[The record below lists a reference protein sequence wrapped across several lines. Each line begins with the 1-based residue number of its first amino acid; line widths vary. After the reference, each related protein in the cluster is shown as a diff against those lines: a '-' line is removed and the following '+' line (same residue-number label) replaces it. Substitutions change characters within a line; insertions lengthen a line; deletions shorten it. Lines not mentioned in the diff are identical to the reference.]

1 MLLLRNRNKD
11 TKLFYETQITS
22 KETVSGEDII
32 DSTGK
37 EPKKNLKEEFQKLKK
52 ESDQIKKELK
62 KTAKELDRERFKNN
76 KQIKNNKN
84 LVAKRKVPKTAQ
96 QTIPYLRVCDDS
108 VIEVEKN
115 RYSRTY
121 EFDDV
126 NYHIAKQADQED
138 IFLRYCSIL
147 NSFDTTVDVQITIL
161 NNRIN
166 ISDFKDRVLLKMKN
180 DSFDEYR
187 REYNEMLLEKISQGQ
202 NEIQRHKYLTIS
214 VEAESLQIARNKF
227 YSFET
232 ELYSNFRKLNSNLKE
247 LSGNERIKILKDIFR
262 GVEITIPEFSLKDF
276 MRGADRGYVSPDYF
290 EFKNDYFMF
299 DDKYARCLFIRDF
312 PSYLSDKLI
321 SDLTDTGFH
330 MLLSINIQPVDPQV
344 AIKVVKRQLTSME
357 TNKLQAQRKAVE
369 SGYTSELISHDLQYS
384 LKEAEELLD
393 DLRNKNQK
401 MFMVNCIIMHMA
413 KSYDELNQD
422 TETLKSTAR
431 KHLCNLGVLK
441 FQQED
446 AMASVLPLGFSRL
459 KIRRTLTT
467 ESTAILMPFNT
478 QEMIQTNGMYY
489 GLNAVS
495 RNMIM
500 FNRINLKNPNGFILG
515 SPGSGKSFSAKREII
530 NILLNTDD
538 DVIIIDPEREYVNL
552 GMNFKGEIVNIS
564 AASKN
569 YINPL
574 DLSREY
580 SDEENPIVLKSEFI
594 LSLCECLIGGNYGL
608 SAKEKAIIDRCL
620 LFTYFDFLQDFDPE
634 KQPTLKDFYRQLIKQ
649 NEPEAKAIA
658 LSLELYTQGSL
669 SIFAHRTNIN
679 INNRFVIFDIK
690 DLGKQL
696 KTMGMLIVLD
706 NIWNRI
712 TRNREKGKRTWIYM
726 DEIYLLFNNEYSAN
740 FLFELYKR
748 ARKWGGIPTGI
759 TQNVED
765 LLRSEL
771 ARRMLSNSDFIMM
784 LNQAPSDRAELA
796 RLLNISDNQ
805 LSYITNSDAGQ
816 GLLFCGDSIIP
827 FMDRFPKNTKLYKMM
842 TTKIEEQ

>member
-1 MLLLRNRNKD
+1 MIFKRNKKKTELVNDSQFSPEILSVIENISVND
-11 TKLFYETQITS
+11 TPKKDKAE
-22 KETVSGEDII
+22 KAKKAEKPDN
-32 DSTGK
+32 TGK
-37 EPKKNLKEEFQKLKK
+37 VKPERKK
-52 ESDQIKKELK
+52 S
-62 KTAKELDRERFKNN
+62 AKELDRERLRKKEV
-76 KQIKNNKN
+76 KQT
-84 LVAKRKVPKTAQ
+84 KRKLVKKRNVPKTAQ
-96 QTIPYLRVCDDS
+96 QTIPYIKVCDDS
-108 VIEVEKN
+108 IIEVEKG

-126 NYHIAKQADQED
+126 NYQIAKQADQED

-161 NNRIN
+161 NNKVN
-166 ISDFKDRVLLKMKN
+166 KANFENKVLLKRK
-180 DSFDEYR
+180 DDDYDVFR
-187 REYNEMLLEKISQGQ
+187 KEYNDMLLEKISQGQ
-202 NEIQRHKYLTIS
+202 NEILRKKYLSIS
-214 VEAESLQIARNKF
+214 VVAENLQIARNKF
-227 YSFET
+227 SSFET
-232 ELYSNFRKLNSNLKE
+232 ELSANFKRLGSNLNE
-247 LSGNERIKILKDIFR
+247 LSSNERISVLKDVFR
-262 GVEITIPEFSLKDF
+262 GVDIAIPEMSIKDF
-276 MRGADRGYVSPDYF
+276 ARGADKGYVSPDYF

-299 DDKYARCLFIRDF
+299 ENKYARCLFIRDF
-312 PSYLSDKLI
+312 PSFLSDKLI
-321 SDLTDTGFH
+321 SDLTDTGFN
-330 MLLSINIQPVDPQV
+330 MLLSINIQPVDPHV

-357 TNKLQAQRKAVE
+357 ANKLQAQRKAVQ

-384 LKEAEELLD
+384 LQEAEELLD

-401 MFMVNCIIMHMA
+401 MFMVNCVIMHMA
-413 KSYDELNQD
+413 DSHDELNQD
-422 TETLKSTAR
+422 TETLKAVAR
-431 KHLCNLGVLK
+431 KYLCNLGVLK

-446 AMASVLPLGFSRL
+446 AMASALPLGYSRL
-459 KIRRTLTT
+459 KVRRTLTT

-478 QEMIQTNGMYY
+478 QELIQSNGMYY

-515 SPGSGKSFSAKREII
+515 SPGSGKSFSAKREMV

-538 DVIIIDPEREYVNL
+538 DVIIIDPEREYTNL
-552 GMNFKGEIVNIS
+552 GLNFKGEIINIS
-564 AASKN
+564 AGSKN

-574 DLSREY
+574 DMTQDY
-580 SDEENPIVLKSEFI
+580 SDDDNPIVLKSEFV
-594 LSLCECLIGGNYGL
+594 LSLCECLIGGAYGL
-608 SAKEKAIIDRCL
+608 SAKEKAIIDRCVQL
-620 LFTYFDFLQDFDPE
+620 TYVEYMQDFDPA
-634 KQPTLKDFYRQLIKQ
+634 KVPTLKDFHRQLTLQ
-649 NEPEAKAIA
+649 AEPEAKAIA
-658 LSLELYTQGSL
+658 LSLELYTKGSL
-669 SIFAHRTNIN
+669 SIFANKTNIN

-712 TRNREKGKRTWIYM
+712 TENRAKGKRTWIYM

-748 ARKWGGIPTGI
+748 ARKWGGVPTGI

-796 RLLNISDNQ
+796 KLLNISDNQ
-805 LSYITNSDAGQ
+805 LSYVTNSEAGQ
-816 GLLFCGDSIIP
+816 GLLFCGNSIIP
-827 FMDRFPKNTKLYKMM
+827 FIDKFPKNTKLYQMM

>member
-1 MLLLRNRNKD
+1 MLKRR
-11 TKLFYETQITS
+11 
-22 KETVSGEDII
+22 
-32 DSTGK
+32 
-37 EPKKNLKEEFQKLKK
+37 KNLEFANDYQLS
-52 ESDQIKKELK
+52 ETLSVMENLINDNSDKSDVKAVKNKSERKNK
-62 KTAKELDRERFKNN
+62 KTAKELDRERLKKKTQNT
-76 KQIKNNKN
+76 KVKVVK
-84 LVAKRKVPKTAQ
+84 KRRVPKTAQ
-96 QTIPYLRVCDDS
+96 ETIPYIRVCDDS
-108 VIEVEKN
+108 IIEVEKG

-121 EFDDV
+121 QFDDV

-161 NNRIN
+161 NNKVN
-166 ISDFKDRVLLKMKN
+166 KANFQSRVLLRPKN
-180 DSFDEYR
+180 DRYDEYR
-187 REYNEMLLEKISQGQ
+187 KEYNDMLLEKISQGQ
-202 NEIQRHKYLTIS
+202 NEIMRAKYITLS
-214 VEAESLQIARNKF
+214 VETENLQIARNKF
-227 YSFET
+227 NSFET
-232 ELYSNFRKLNSNLKE
+232 ELSANFKRLGSNLIE
-247 LSGNERIKILKDIFR
+247 LSSNERINVLKDIFR
-262 GVEITIPEFSLKDF
+262 GVDLTIPELSIKDF
-276 MRGADRGYVSPDYF
+276 MRGADKGYVSPDYF

-299 DDKYARCLFIRDF
+299 NNKYARCLFIRDF

-330 MLLSINIQPVDPQV
+330 MLLSINIQPVDPHV

-357 TNKLQAQRKAVE
+357 ANKLQAQRKAVQ
-369 SGYTSELISHDLQYS
+369 SGYTSELIPHDLQHS
-384 LKEAEELLD
+384 LQEAEELLD

-401 MFMVNCIIMHMA
+401 MFMVNCIIMHIA
-413 KSYDELNQD
+413 STYEDLNQD
-422 TETLKSTAR
+422 TETLKAASR
-431 KHLCNLGVLK
+431 KYLCNLGVLR

-446 AMASVLPLGFSRL
+446 AMASVLPLGYSRL

-478 QEMIQTNGMYY
+478 QELIQKNGMYY

-515 SPGSGKSFSAKREII
+515 TPGSGKSFSAKREMV
-530 NILLNTDD
+530 NVLLNTDD
-538 DVIIIDPEREYVNL
+538 DVIVIDPEREYTNL
-552 GMNFKGEIVNIS
+552 GLNFNGEIINIS

-574 DLSREY
+574 DMSQDY
-580 SDEENPIVLKSEFI
+580 SDDENPIVLKSEFM
-594 LSLCECLIGGNYGL
+594 LSLCECLIGGAYGL

-620 LFTYFDFLQDFDPE
+620 QYTYAEYLQDFDEE
-634 KQPTLKDFYRQLIKQ
+634 KIPTLKDFHYQLTRQE
-649 NEPEAKAIA
+649 EPEAKAIA
-658 LSLELYTQGSL
+658 LSLELYTKGSL
-669 SIFAHRTNIN
+669 SIFSNKTNIN
-679 INNRFVIFDIK
+679 INNRFVLFDIK

-712 TRNREKGKRTWIYM
+712 TKNRSIGKRTWIYM
-726 DEIYLLFNNEYSAN
+726 DEIYLLFSNEYSAN

-765 LLRSEL
+765 LLQSEL

-784 LNQAPSDRAELA
+784 LNQAPSDRAELSK
-796 RLLNISDNQ
+796 LLNISDNQ
-805 LSYITNSDAGQ
+805 LSYVTNSEAGQ

-827 FMDRFPKNTKLYKMM
+827 FVDKFPRNTKLYKMM